1 VTSGAVAIVLAA
13 GQGERVGAG
22 HPKAFLPIVGV
33 PLVSRAVVTAS
44 GCPEVSAVVVAA
56 PAGWEE
62 RARALLAGV
71 STPLTVVTG
80 GADRQASVRAALEA
94 VPADAAVVAV
104 HDAARCFA
112 SSRLFSD
119 VLAAVEGDVA
129 GAVPVIAVPDTV
141 KRVEGRT
148 VVETVPRDDLALAQT
163 PQAFAVA
170 PLRAAHERAAAEGLS
185 FTDDAGLVE
194 WAGGRVVTV
203 PGEPG
208 NVKLTTADDLAR
220 AEVLVREGA
229 YGNDGDG

>member
-1 VTSGAVAIVLAA
+1 VTGAAVAIVLAA

-22 HPKAFLPIVGV
+22 HPKAFLPIAGV
-33 PLVSRAVVTAS
+33 PLVSRAVSAAA
-44 GCPEVSAVVVAA
+44 GCPLVGAVVVAA

-71 STPLTVVTG
+71 EAPLTVVTG
-80 GADRQASVRAALEA
+80 GADRQASVRSALDA
-94 VPADAAVVAV
+94 VGDDVALVAV

-119 VLAAVEGDVA
+119 VLAAVEGEVA
-129 GAVPVIAVPDTV
+129 GAIPVVAVPDTV

-170 PLRAAHERAAAEGLS
+170 PLRVAHERAVAEGLS

-203 PGEPG
+203 PGETG

-229 YGNDGDG
+229 YGDLGDD